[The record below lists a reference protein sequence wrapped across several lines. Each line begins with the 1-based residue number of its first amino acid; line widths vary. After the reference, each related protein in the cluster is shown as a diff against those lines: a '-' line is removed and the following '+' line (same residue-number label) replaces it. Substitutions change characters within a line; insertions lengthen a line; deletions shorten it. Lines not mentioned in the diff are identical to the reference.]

1 MQLFLIKENIASVEI
16 IDNETLMKLE
26 MICTGE
32 EVLAG
37 QIVDTNAAWLGNQL
51 MDNGLEMQRRTTVGD
66 RLEDLVDVFIERSTQ
81 ADIILVNGGLGP
93 TADDLSTKAMA
104 DAMGVELEENSEWRN
119 TLIAWAQDRNIE
131 LKPSN
136 LKQALLPKGAVLVD
150 NPVGTACGF
159 RIKFNRSWFFFTP
172 GVPHEYKK
180 MVLEQFIPFIKAQ
193 TGAQVKVEVTKLL
206 TLGIGESDMAERLE
220 KLAWPA
226 GITLGYRSYMPY
238 VELKLIARD
247 VTKVEQDKA
256 IAQSMDVLGDGVVA
270 RNKETLAAEVHALL
284 SQRENTLSIAES
296 LTGGEICSQLV
307 SFAGSSHYLKEGIV
321 SYCNEAKMSLL
332 NVRENTILAH
342 SEVSLECVGEMAAGV
357 ARANTKIPVS
367 DYAIATSGIA
377 GPAGGSDEKPVGTV
391 VIAVKTMD
399 KVVCQQLSFSSKRN
413 RNHIRELTVAVAFD
427 MLRRAILN
435 LNPIADYTY
444 IKRVNSKVYDL

>member
-1 MQLFLIKENIASVEI
+1 
-16 IDNETLMKLE
+16 MKLE

-66 RLEDLVDVFIERSTQ
+66 RLEDLVDVFVERSTY

-119 TLIAWAQDRNIE
+119 TLVTWAKDRNIE

-136 LKQALLPKGAVLVD
+136 LKQALLPKGAILVD

-159 RIKFNRSWFFFTP
+159 RVKLNRCWFFFTP

-180 MVLEQFIPFIKAQ
+180 MVLEQFIPFVKAQ
-193 TGAQVKVEVTKLL
+193 TSTQVNVEVTKLL

-220 KLAWPA
+220 KLDWPA

-238 VELKLIARD
+238 VELKLIARN
-247 VTKVEQDKA
+247 VAKAAQEVA
-256 IAQSMDVLGDGVVA
+256 IAQAIKILGDGVVA
-270 RNKETLAAEVHALL
+270 RHRETLAAEIHALL
-284 SQRENTLSIAES
+284 SQRDNTLSIAES
-296 LTGGEICSQLV
+296 LTGGDLCSQLV
-307 SFAGSSHYLKEGIV
+307 NFAGSSHYLKQGVV

-332 NVRENTILAH
+332 DVQQQTIVDH
-342 SEVSLECVGEMAAGV
+342 SEVSLECVGQMAAGV
-357 ARANTKIPVS
+357 ALANTKLAES

-377 GPAGGSDEKPVGTV
+377 GPSGGTDEKPVGTV
-391 VIAVKTMD
+391 VIAVKAMD
-399 KVVCQQLSFSSKRN
+399 KIVCQQLSLSSKRN
-413 RNHIRELTVAVAFD
+413 RNHIRDLTAAVAFD
-427 MLRRAILN
+427 MLRRAILG
-435 LNPIADYTY
+435 LAPIAEYTY
-444 IKRVNSKVYDL
+444 IKCVDSVVYDMEMYR

>member
-1 MQLFLIKENIASVEI
+1 
-16 IDNETLMKLE
+16 MKLE

-66 RLEDLVDVFIERSTQ
+66 RLEDLVDVFVERSTY

-119 TLIAWAQDRNIE
+119 TLVTWAKDRNIE

-136 LKQALLPKGAVLVD
+136 LKQALLPKGAILVD

-159 RIKFNRSWFFFTP
+159 RVKLNRCWFFFTP

-180 MVLEQFIPFIKAQ
+180 MVLEQFIPFVKAQ
-193 TGAQVKVEVTKLL
+193 TSTQVNVEVTKLL

-220 KLAWPA
+220 KLDWPT

-238 VELKLIARD
+238 VELKLIARN
-247 VTKVEQDKA
+247 VAKAAQEVA
-256 IAQSMDVLGDGVVA
+256 IAQAIKILGDGVVA
-270 RNKETLAAEVHALL
+270 RHRETLAAEIHALL
-284 SQRENTLSIAES
+284 SQRDNTLSIAES
-296 LTGGEICSQLV
+296 LTGGDLCSQLV
-307 SFAGSSHYLKEGIV
+307 NFAGSSHYLKQGVV

-332 NVRENTILAH
+332 DVQQQTIVDH
-342 SEVSLECVGEMAAGV
+342 SEVSLECVGQMAAGV
-357 ARANTKIPVS
+357 ALANTKLAES

-377 GPAGGSDEKPVGTV
+377 GPSGGTDEKPVGTV
-391 VIAVKTMD
+391 VIAVKAMD
-399 KVVCQQLSFSSKRN
+399 KIVCQQLSLSSKRN
-413 RNHIRELTVAVAFD
+413 RNHIRDLTAAVAFD
-427 MLRRAILN
+427 MLRRAILG
-435 LNPIADYTY
+435 LAPIAEYTY
-444 IKRVNSKVYDL
+444 IKSVDSVVYDMEMYR

>member
-1 MQLFLIKENIASVEI
+1 
-16 IDNETLMKLE
+16 MKLE

-66 RLEDLVDVFIERSTQ
+66 RLEDLVDVFVERSTY

-119 TLIAWAQDRNIE
+119 TLVTWAKDRNIE

-136 LKQALLPKGAVLVD
+136 LKQALLPKGAILVD

-159 RIKFNRSWFFFTP
+159 RVKLNRCWFFFTP

-180 MVLEQFIPFIKAQ
+180 MVLEQFIPFVKAQ
-193 TGAQVKVEVTKLL
+193 ISTQVNVEVTKLL

-220 KLAWPA
+220 KLDWPA

-238 VELKLIARD
+238 VELKLIARN
-247 VTKVEQDKA
+247 VAKAAQEVA
-256 IAQSMDVLGDGVVA
+256 IAQAIKILGDGVVA
-270 RNKETLAAEVHALL
+270 RHRETLAAEIHALL
-284 SQRENTLSIAES
+284 SQRDNTLSIAES
-296 LTGGEICSQLV
+296 LTGGDLCSQLV
-307 SFAGSSHYLKEGIV
+307 NFAGSSHYLKQGVV

-332 NVRENTILAH
+332 DVQQQTIVDH
-342 SEVSLECVGEMAAGV
+342 SEVSLECVGQMAAGV
-357 ARANTKIPVS
+357 ALANTKLAES

-377 GPAGGSDEKPVGTV
+377 GPSGGTDEKPVGTV
-391 VIAVKTMD
+391 VIAVKAMD
-399 KVVCQQLSFSSKRN
+399 KIVCQQLSLSSKRN
-413 RNHIRELTVAVAFD
+413 RNHIRDLTAAVAFD
-427 MLRRAILN
+427 MLRRAILG
-435 LNPIADYTY
+435 LAPIAEYTY
-444 IKRVNSKVYDL
+444 IKCVDSVVYDMEMYR